1 MKKKERYTPQQIVD
15 DFFHEYQE
23 GRLDR
28 DTMIVSILDF
38 AKQYANERDAFR
50 EERELNKAEYT
61 CYYCDDNLSCDCAF
75 DNYNTDGDCLA
86 IK

>member
-1 MKKKERYTPQQIVD
+1 MKKERLTPQQIVD

-28 DTMIVSILDF
+28 DIMIVSILDF
-38 AKQYANERDAFR
+38 AKQYADERDAFN
-50 EERELNKAEYT
+50 EERELDKGEYT
-61 CYYCDDNLSCDCAF
+61 CYYCDRNAICFCAF

-86 IK
+86 GK

>member
-1 MKKKERYTPQQIVD
+1 MKKERITPQQIVD

-28 DTMIVSILDF
+28 DIMIVSILNF
-38 AKQYANERDAFR
+38 AKQYADERDAFN

-61 CYYCDDNLSCDCAF
+61 CYYCDENASCKHTF
-75 DNYNTDGDCLA
+75 DAYNIDGDCLA
-86 IK
+86 VK